1 MPKGRGRHNRSGTP
15 GTRTAKAG
23 ELIRRVVASE
33 LEQIED
39 ERLDLVSLTGVD
51 VDRDL
56 HRAVVYFT
64 TFDRD
69 DDPEIAEA
77 FEEYA
82 GRLRHA
88 VSQGTQLRRA
98 PELEF
103 RSDDTLRSA
112 ERIEELLRQESQRPP
127 VPALDDSDDD
137 GEAVE

>member
-1 MPKGRGRHNRSGTP
+1 MKRGQGRHNRGGP
-15 GTRTAKAG
+15 QGTRTARVG

-39 ERLDLVSLTGVD
+39 DRLDLVSITGVD

-69 DDPEIAEA
+69 DDPEIDEA
-77 FEEYA
+77 FDELR
-82 GRLRHA
+82 GRLRHE
-88 VSQGTQLRRA
+88 VSTQTRLRRA

-103 RSDDTLRSA
+103 RADDTLRAA
-112 ERIEELLRQESQRPP
+112 ERIEDILRESRP
-127 VPALDDSDDD
+127 A
-137 GEAVE
+137 GERGNGETGG

>member
-1 MPKGRGRHNRSGTP
+1 MARRGRHNTKGQA
-15 GTRTAKAG
+15 GARTAKAG

-33 LEQIED
+33 LELLDD

-64 TFDRD
+64 SFEDD
-69 DDPEIAEA
+69 DDPEIADA
-77 FEEYA
+77 FDEHR

-88 VSQGTQLRRA
+88 VSTQTALRRA

-103 RSDDTLRSA
+103 RPDATLRSA
-112 ERIEELLRQESQRPP
+112 ERIEQILRDNADRPP
-127 VPALDDSDDD
+127 AEPD
-137 GEAVE
+137 GPQQG